1 MPHLLMDIETII
13 LETEESMA
21 KAVEHMIHEFAA
33 VRTGKATPAL
43 VENIDIPVQAYG
55 SSMKLKQLAMIT
67 TPEARLLAVQPFDPS
82 TVRDIERGLRESKLG
97 INPAVD
103 GKLIRLPIP
112 ELSEERRRDLVK
124 VVKTYAEDAKVR
136 IRACRREGIEGL
148 KKLEKKSEITEDDLH
163 REEKTVQD
171 LTDKHT
177 AMVDEALE
185 KKEQEI
191 MTV

>member
-1 MPHLLMDIETII
+1 MDIDTIL
-13 LETEESMA
+13 LETEDAMA

-82 TVRDIERGLRESKLG
+82 TIRDIERGLRESKLG

-103 GKLIRLPIP
+103 GKMIRLPIP

-124 VVKTYAEDAKVR
+124 VVKTYAEDGR
-136 IRACRREGIEGL
+136 IRVRACRRDGMEGL
-148 KKLEKKSEITEDDLH
+148 KKLQKDGQITEDDLR
-163 REEKTVQD
+163 REEKSVQE

-177 AMVDEALE
+177 KMVDAALE